1 MLCSTVTAFAQASSD
16 KVTVTMDGQEME
28 FDVQPVIENG
38 RTLVPMRA
46 IFEALGCAVTY
57 YDNGEFPVVM
67 ASRGDNFVMVF
78 IGQDFLITDKDEI
91 TLDVPAKIVNDRTLV
106 PLRAVSEAFD
116 TKVEWLEDIKTVCL
130 YTKHGM
136 HKIKSAVISKEI
148 KNKIGIKVMD
158 IACTYPVIENPENLD
173 WIEKLNKEYRENAEK
188 YAADV
193 EKEYAEKAN
202 QLCEETGIESFYP
215 FEFKLTYT
223 IDTDRNGLFSLTN
236 HYSENIGDS
245 QEYRRESAVYNTET
259 GEKLTLSD
267 IVSGDD
273 DERHTMAYDV
283 FVKYFEEKYTDLSP
297 ELASQIDKATENTK
311 FYLTD
316 NSLVLY
322 FDMNQLDLLID
333 YIPTVELKYNEG
345 LFKIDLSDAELD
357 SLVIDL
363 EGNPTTGYK

>member
-1 MLCSTVTAFAQASSD
+1 
-16 KVTVTMDGQEME
+16 
-28 FDVQPVIENG
+28 
-38 RTLVPMRA
+38 
-46 IFEALGCAVTY
+46 
-57 YDNGEFPVVM
+57 
-67 ASRGDNFVMVF
+67 
-78 IGQDFLITDKDEI
+78 
-91 TLDVPAKIVNDRTLV
+91 
-106 PLRAVSEAFD
+106 
-116 TKVEWLEDIKTVCL
+116 
-130 YTKHGM
+130 M

-322 FDMNQLDLLID
+322 FDMNQLDLMID

-363 EGNPTTGYK
+363 EGNPTTGYQWKVISADADKLEVKDEYIPDENKDGLVGKGGTYRFTAHGIGEGNCSIDIAYMRGRESSNEAIDEITYYLYVSKDGKITVLGTEKNLDNVKYDAE